1 MLSRKV
7 IIGLTT
13 AVVIV
18 VILGSLLIHS
28 HLQTKTPSNGQNTQQ
43 QTPPPQVFRAILRV
57 NGYTYEGYWTRDTAT
72 DLPNFV
78 SNVRYSISN
87 IGNADA
93 INVSVTVYI
102 DGKIYSSN
110 ILPLLT
116 FSEVHYSSF
125 SVSTVYDSS
134 SNVLIQAS
142 CQDSTDSYTFSIG
155 SNLVRAPR
163 YLTEDFNVI
172 KLYITPNEANLVN
185 IKNKILADK
194 FPLDPRPNWM
204 VLRDWVGNSITYP
217 SDDADGDG
225 KPDYDYMYHGQWD
238 YWQLPK
244 ETLQLRTGDCEDSA
258 ILLCSL
264 LRAAGYSVNDVFVF
278 IGESDGEG
286 HAWVSFRWIN
296 LLGLESWI
304 RLEPTV
310 GGIIIDYF
318 ADLVS
323 TFQNRQIYC
332 AFNDVYYQKY

>member
-1 MLSRKV
+1 
-7 IIGLTT
+7 
-13 AVVIV
+13 
-18 VILGSLLIHS
+18 
-28 HLQTKTPSNGQNTQQ
+28 
-43 QTPPPQVFRAILRV
+43 
-57 NGYTYEGYWTRDTAT
+57 
-72 DLPNFV
+72 LPNFV

-110 ILPLLT
+110 ILPLLK
-116 FSEVHYSSF
+116 FSDIYYSSF
-125 SVSTVYDSS
+125 SVLTVYDSS
-134 SNVLIQAS
+134 STVLIRAS
-142 CQDSTDSYTFSIG
+142 CQDSTESYTFSIG
-155 SNLVRAPR
+155 SNLVRAPG
-163 YLTEDFNVI
+163 YLTEDINLI
-172 KLYITPNEANLVN
+172 KLYITPNEANVVN

-194 FPLDPRPNWM
+194 FILDPRPDWM
-204 VLRDWVGNSITYP
+204 VLRDWVGNSITYKYD
-217 SDDADGDG
+217 SDI
-225 KPDYDYMYHGQWD
+225 HGVDD

-264 LRAAGYSVNDVFVF
+264 LRSAGYSANDVFVF
-278 IGESDGEG
+278 IGESDGKG

-296 LLGLESWI
+296 LLGVESWI

-310 GGIIIDYF
+310 GVIIIDYF

-323 TFQNRQIYC
+323 TFQNRQLYC

>member
-1 MLSRKV
+1 MFSRKV

-110 ILPLLT
+110 ILPLLK
-116 FSEVHYSSF
+116 FSDIYYSSF

-142 CQDSTDSYTFSIG
+142 CQDSTDSYTLPVG
-155 SNLVRAPR
+155 SELPR
-163 YLTEDFNVI
+163 YWTGDSDIL
-172 KLYITPNEANLVN
+172 KLYITPKEADVVK
-185 IKNKILADK
+185 IKNQILGG
-194 FPLDPRPNWM
+194 F
-204 VLRDWVGNSITYP
+204 VLIHWIALKDWVANSITY
-217 SDDADGDG
+217 
-225 KPDYDYMYHGQWD
+225 KYDSNVHGVED

-244 ETLQLRTGDCEDSA
+244 ETIELRTGDCEDYA

-264 LRAAGYSVNDVFVF
+264 LRADGWSPNDVYVVF
-278 IGESDGEG
+278 GKNSEGKG
-286 HAWVSFRWIN
+286 HAWVKIKIN
-296 LLGLESWI
+296 LPLGSVWYN
-304 RLEPTV
+304 LEPQAGGWNIFDVVLDTWSCSGYQAECYFNDSQFHTV
-310 GGIIIDYF
+310 G
-318 ADLVS
+318 
-323 TFQNRQIYC
+323 
-332 AFNDVYYQKY
+332 